1 MGTIHPADVSL
12 SKISN
17 VHQLWGG
24 SSVVCSN
31 FLVQQGQDKR
41 QNLISLSLKKKKI
54 LFWFRWT
61 CLLVEQTHF
70 IWLQVKNATY
80 THRQE
85 ESQLAD
91 VKHKWSATCSDI
103 KYAFKLAVF
112 AGRTHF
118 KVVVNATQQKNDTGW
133 HPFVIAVYS
142 SRKHLINL
150 HMFARRETCEC
161 ARWWQ
166 SCLLI
171 GTASESS
178 GREWRRW
185 KHRRLRRHFSDT

>member
-24 SSVVCSN
+24 SSEVCSN

-41 QNLISLSLKKKKI
+41 QNVISLSLKKI

-70 IWLQVKNATY
+70 IWLQVKNATC

-91 VKHKWSATCSDI
+91 VKHKWSATRSDI

-142 SRKHLINL
+142 SCKHLINL

-161 ARWWQ
+161 VCWWQ
-166 SCLLI
+166 PCLLI

-178 GREWRRW
+178 GREWCRW
-185 KHRRLRRHFSDT
+185 KHRRLLWHFSDT